1 MVLAVIIDHQLPI
14 KLDQVAVAVQ
24 VANKEFRE
32 NRGVTDKDT
41 VITAVASMVAVVA
54 AVVHHTAVAL
64 AARVLF
70 DLYGAQAVTTQ
81 ITQVNTKRNTRRFL
95 NVIYICRRRWRA
107 KWSTVD

>member
-14 KLDQVAVAVQ
+14 KLDQAVV
-24 VANKEFRE
+24 VDLEANKEFQE
-32 NRGVTDKDT
+32 NHGVTDKDT
-41 VITAVASMVAVVA
+41 VITAAESTVVVVVV
-54 AVVHHTAVAL
+54 VVHHTVAAS

-95 NVIYICRRRWRA
+95 NVIYICRRRWRT
-107 KWSTVD
+107 KWSSIN